1 MPRLHSAFREH
12 VLQLALAQSEE
23 KSRIIPTVLLKCG
36 HVCLG
41 AARGHHLG
49 KGGLM
54 VSDGGRWVERHD
66 ARRRRSQCPD
76 LGGPGEVFLEVR
88 SLTYPFTAGVLI
100 WLAVSPTSKEERVL
114 PGTSYG
120 YRNYKISKQIYV
132 LACLLGYYIRYCAPK
147 LTA

>member
-1 MPRLHSAFREH
+1 MAEDGWKDMTRGGAGEPN
-12 VLQLALAQSEE
+12 AQ
-23 KSRIIPTVLLKCG
+23 T
-36 HVCLG
+36 
-41 AARGHHLG
+41 
-49 KGGLM
+49 
-54 VSDGGRWVERHD
+54 
-66 ARRRRSQCPD
+66 
-76 LGGPGEVFLEVR
+76 LGGPGEVFLEVV
-88 SLTYPFTAGVLI
+88 PFTAGVLI